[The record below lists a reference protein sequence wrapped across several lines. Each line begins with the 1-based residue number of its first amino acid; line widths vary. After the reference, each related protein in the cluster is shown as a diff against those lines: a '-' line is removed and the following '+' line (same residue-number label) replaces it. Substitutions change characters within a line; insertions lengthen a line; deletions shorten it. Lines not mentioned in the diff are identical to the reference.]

1 MPLFLTKLCLS
12 KHVGL
17 SKKWWLIC
25 GVNVRPKKHLGQHFL
40 LDLSICEDISNALT
54 KHENYSKIVEIG
66 PGTGAL
72 TQFLLQRTENIEV
85 VEIDEESVAYLKLHY
100 PQLQGKIHSSDFLR
114 MNLKETFGDHFA
126 VAGNFPYNISSQIL
140 FAVLEYHTCVPEL
153 VGMFQKEV
161 AMRVASGPGNKD
173 YGILSVLLQVYYDIE
188 YLFTVDEHVF
198 NPPPKVKSGVLRMKR
213 KKTPLLVSGEK
224 EFKQVVK
231 LAFNQRRKTLRN
243 SVKSLCGTQLDT
255 NLPIFQK
262 RPEQL
267 GVPEFIE
274 LTHLLFPH
282 LTNQA

>member
-1 MPLFLTKLCLS
+1 
-12 KHVGL
+12 
-17 SKKWWLIC
+17 
-25 GVNVRPKKHLGQHFL
+25 
-40 LDLSICEDISNALT
+40 
-54 KHENYSKIVEIG
+54 
-66 PGTGAL
+66 
-72 TQFLLQRTENIEV
+72 
-85 VEIDEESVAYLKLHY
+85 
-100 PQLQGKIHSSDFLR
+100 
-114 MNLKETFGDHFA
+114 
-126 VAGNFPYNISSQIL
+126 
-140 FAVLEYHTCVPEL
+140 
-153 VGMFQKEV
+153 
-161 AMRVASGPGNKD
+161 MRVASGPGNKD

-198 NPPPKVKSGVLRMKR
+198 NPPPKVKSGVIRMKR
-213 KKTPLLVSGEK
+213 KKTPLLETGEK

-267 GVPEFIE
+267 GVLEFIE

>member
-1 MPLFLTKLCLS
+1 
-12 KHVGL
+12 
-17 SKKWWLIC
+17 
-25 GVNVRPKKHLGQHFL
+25 
-40 LDLSICEDISNALT
+40 
-54 KHENYSKIVEIG
+54 
-66 PGTGAL
+66 
-72 TQFLLQRTENIEV
+72 
-85 VEIDEESVAYLKLHY
+85 
-100 PQLQGKIHSSDFLR
+100 
-114 MNLKETFGDHFA
+114 
-126 VAGNFPYNISSQIL
+126 
-140 FAVLEYHTCVPEL
+140 
-153 VGMFQKEV
+153 
-161 AMRVASGPGNKD
+161 
-173 YGILSVLLQVYYDIE
+173 
-188 YLFTVDEHVF
+188 
-198 NPPPKVKSGVLRMKR
+198 MKR